1 MTLDRLLHLTVQIS
15 LDVLYT
21 QVTEYYISYIIN
33 NKLFQEA
40 FSKGDAADLVK

>member
-21 QVTEYYISYIIN
+21 QVTGYYISYII

>member
-33 NKLFQEA
+33 KLFQEA
-40 FSKGDAADLVK
+40 KGDAADLVK